1 MSKLTSLEKIEL
13 INQLIKHKREIDIFH
28 KKFDEL
34 FGVQNG
40 FAGSSDG
47 HYKVFDRLF
56 NDYIGMVA
64 KQIGE
69 CQQGIEW
76 FVWDNDCGKNGMEV
90 GEEGGEMKPIKTASD
105 YIDFIEADY

>member
-1 MSKLTSLEKIEL
+1 
-13 INQLIKHKREIDIFH
+13 
-28 KKFDEL
+28 
-34 FGVQNG
+34 
-40 FAGSSDG
+40 
-47 HYKVFDRLF
+47 
-56 NDYIGMVA
+56 MVA